1 MGIVFFLPTRKGSER
16 VVNKNTKPFAGIGG
30 GLLEVKLKQLI
41 EVKNVDEVILSTNDP
56 ESIKVAQAINSDK
69 VRVVQRPDHLCLS
82 STNLQDLI
90 DYVPQ
95 ITNADHIFW
104 VHVTSP
110 LVVATDYEK
119 AVDVYQE
126 QLNNHYD
133 SLVSVSKIQQFLWDE
148 ERMEYISHDSK
159 KLRWPRTQDLKP
171 FYELNSA
178 MFINSRANY
187 LKFNDR
193 LGANPYKFELGKI
206 KSFDVDWVEDFEITE
221 VLYQKFVL

>member
-16 VVNKNTKPFAGIGG
+16 VVNKNTKPFAGIEG

-41 EVKNVDEVILSTNDP
+41 DVKNVDEIILSTNDP
-56 ESIKVAQAINSDK
+56 ESIKVAEAINSSK
-69 VRVVQRPDHLCLS
+69 VRIVQRPEHLCLS

-90 DYVPQ
+90 NYVPEV
-95 ITNADHIFW
+95 TDAEHIFW

-110 LVVATDYEK
+110 LVLASDYEQ
-119 AVDVYQE
+119 AVDVYKE
-126 QLNNHYD
+126 QLQNGYD

-159 KLRWPRTQDLKP
+159 KLKWPRTQDLKV

-187 LKFNDR
+187 VEFKDR
-193 LGANPYKFELGKI
+193 LGAKPYKFELGKI